1 MVSSHLD
8 QLSRRVDLLSQ
19 LTDGLEEE
27 TELNASVEL
36 LSQIMTMEDIH
47 NKYLD
52 EDYNLDEEL
61 EELINEIE
69 DVTSLSDTISTKSS
83 NGYSDVK
90 ETLEY
95 MREALK

>member
-1 MVSSHLD
+1 MSFPLD

>member
-95 MREALK
+95 MREVLK